1 MIPNCQ
7 RRILRSA
14 YFILFLQLTFQ
25 TVVWAQGENKIV
37 VSITDANGAAIPEA
51 RVRISSRNGKESNCG
66 VENEVPVCYGAFSV
80 GDIIVVTADGFQI
93 FRRSI
98 RTDDLSSGKIVI
110 VMEVGPPTISP
121 IPITITRADATID
134 QTPESVVVLNR
145 EAFKASAAP
154 TLDDTL
160 RQVPGFSLFR
170 RTSGRNANPTAQGV
184 SLRGT
189 GASGASRSLVM
200 LDGVPLNDPFG
211 GWVQWNRVAPLSV
224 ETVEVL
230 RGGASSLYSNSALSG
245 AVDIRTRRPQE
256 QAFSGEV
263 FGGSSGTFGASA
275 FAGAAPKSWLFT
287 ATGGHFQTRGY
298 IPVSPE
304 DRGPVDSFAGVRSS
318 NLSAMIER
326 SFGRFATLFFK
337 PFYFEEARTNGTHAQ
352 INRTTSRS
360 FVLGGDFDLSATDTP
375 NNSRI
380 AWRIFGG
387 TQVYDQT
394 FSAVNALRTSE
405 SLTRIQRSP
414 SQNLGLS
421 VNYFGSLGRH
431 SFAAGFEGHEVR
443 GTSNELGVFNGVIT
457 SAFGAGGRERNLGV
471 FAKDVFS
478 VTDRLILSGSIR
490 FDRWNNF
497 RGLAASRNP
506 LNGPVNATA
515 FPDRAEQALSP
526 QFSVRWQ
533 ANDGLAFHSVIS
545 KSFRAPTLNELYRGF
560 RVGNVVTNAN
570 ENLLAERAINFEA
583 GTSYRRA
590 RFGIRASYFIS
601 EIERAISNVTI
612 SSIPMLITR
621 ERQNAG
627 TIRAQGFEA
636 DASIYLSN
644 FSITA
649 GYLFA
654 DSRIREFASD
664 PRLFG
669 KLVPQVPRHQF
680 TIQAIFTKNEWQAS
694 AQFRSAGSQFDDDLN
709 LFRLEPYAQL
719 DVFASRRFS
728 GKFTIFA
735 AAENIFNSRYSVGR
749 TPLRTVSSPITIRA
763 GIRWN

>member
-1 MIPNCQ
+1 MKTSWSFLLITFLLCGYGVTNAQ
-7 RRILRSA
+7 DTGRTLRIS
-14 YFILFLQLTFQ
+14 
-25 TVVWAQGENKIV
+25 V
-37 VSITDANGAAIPEA
+37 TDANGATITNAE
-51 RVRISSRNGKESNCG
+51 VRIQRKET
-66 VENEVPVCYGAFSV
+66 
-80 GDIIVVTADGFQI
+80 VTADCISNNGFFECSDVIQQNTLFI
-93 FRRSI
+93 TAPGFAEVRRSI
-98 RTDDLSSGKIVI
+98 SSADLSAGAITVELVPASAIEKIVVEI
-110 VMEVGPPTISP
+110 GRVATAVGE
-121 IPITITRADATID
+121 
-134 QTPESVVVLNR
+134 TPESIVVLN
-145 EAFKASAAP
+145 KMIIGTTAAP

-184 SLRGT
+184 SLRGV
-189 GASGASRSLVM
+189 GASGSSRSLVM

-245 AVDIRTRRPQE
+245 AVDIRTRKPRE
-256 QAFSGEV
+256 KTFSGEI

-275 FAGAAPKSWLFT
+275 FAGAAPKNWLFT

-337 PFYFEEARTNGTHAQ
+337 PFYFEEARTNGTPAQ

-360 FVLGGDFDLSATDTP
+360 FVVGGDFAFSASDAS

-380 AWRIFGG
+380 DWRIFGG

-394 FSAVNALRTSE
+394 FSALNALRTSE

-414 SQNLGLS
+414 SQNLGFS

-431 SFAAGFEGHEVR
+431 SFAVGFEGREVR
-443 GTSNELGVFNGVIT
+443 GTSNELGVFNGAIT
-457 SAFGAGGRERNLGV
+457 SALGAGGRERSLGV

-478 VTDRLILSGSIR
+478 VTDRLTLSGSIR

-506 LNGPVNATA
+506 LNGPINATA
-515 FPDRAEQALSP
+515 FPDRAEHALSP

-533 ANDGLAFHSVIS
+533 ANDRLAFHSVVS

-570 ENLLAERAINFEA
+570 EDLLAERAANFEA
-583 GTSYRRA
+583 GTSYNA
-590 RFGIRASYFIS
+590 KWLGIRASYFIS
-601 EIERAISNVTI
+601 EIDRAISNVTI
-612 SSIPMLITR
+612 SSTPTLITR

-636 DASIYLSN
+636 DARIDLSN

-664 PRLFG
+664 LHLLG

-680 TIQAIFTKNEWQAS
+680 TFQARFARNGLEAS
-694 AQFRSAGSQFDDDLN
+694 AQFRTAGAQFDDDLN
-709 LFRLEPYAQL
+709 LFRFEPYAQL
-719 DVFASRRFS
+719 DLFLSRRFANRL
-728 GKFTIFA
+728 TLFA

-749 TPLRTVSSPITIRA
+749 TPIRTVAMPFTIRM